1 MQNTFVAHEFTTIV
15 AAYLYRRGTAVPLEV
30 DGRILDG
37 LLLLGHRDLRLRDQQ
52 LVTRCCDQ
60 MVMTIPRRGDDLEVG
75 VVGLALG
82 QRLER
87 RPQELHAA
95 VAE

>member
-1 MQNTFVAHEFTTIV
+1 
-15 AAYLYRRGTAVPLEV
+15 
-30 DGRILDG
+30 
-37 LLLLGHRDLRLRDQQ
+37 
-52 LVTRCCDQ
+52 

-95 VAE
+95 VAERQVEGWKVERRFVDEAVQSLQVI